1 MENITQARLVKI
13 ELSFSRLI
21 QKLRGCSWHQW
32 EKMLVKGTLNY
43 QFKYN
48 YKDYWNV
55 FFWGGG
61 NSSYELRNLLTGWKG
76 STTDILEICLRFWIK
91 IRLPLCHVTHTE
103 LDCSQAEKSCCA
115 EVVMS
120 SIVTFSEFFDY
131 IVFIIAHELRLF
143 SQHKRQEENPSV
155 ETFFCQYFSPLKK
168 IWLSRTRSHI

>member
-21 QKLRGCSWHQW
+21 QKLRGCWWHQW

-55 FFWGGG
+55 FFFLGGGG
-61 NSSYELRNLLTGWKG
+61 NSSYEHRNLLTGWKG

-115 EVVMS
+115 EVVVS

-131 IVFIIAHELRLF
+131 IVFIIAHELQVF
-143 SQHKRQEENPSV
+143 SQCKRQE

-168 IWLSRTRSHI
+168 IWLSHTRSHI

>member
-1 MENITQARLVKI
+1 MENITQAKLVKI

-21 QKLRGCSWHQW
+21 QKLRGCWWHQW

-43 QFKYN
+43 QFKYI
-48 YKDYWNV
+48 KSIGM
-55 FFWGGG
+55 FFFLGGGG

-76 STTDILEICLRFWIK
+76 CTIDILKICIRFWIK
-91 IRLPLCHVTHTE
+91 YKLPLCHVTHTE

-143 SQHKRQEENPSV
+143 SQSILTSV

-168 IWLSRTRSHI
+168 IWLSHTRSHI